1 MYSPRAMSFAFV
13 WFSVKATMPS
23 TLTALVS
30 THGSASYG
38 ELYRE
43 VFAVGPVLN
52 THGLGRKEV
61 YICWESRV
69 LVHGIKAR

>member
-1 MYSPRAMSFAFV
+1 
-13 WFSVKATMPS
+13 MPS
-23 TLTALVS
+23 TVTALVS

-43 VFAVGPVLN
+43 VFTVGPVLN

-69 LVHGIKAR
+69 LVHGIKARLIKHCCVRHKHFSNHQ